1 VVNEARIS
9 RLYVVKS
16 GGDVQ
21 DATPNA
27 PDQPPN
33 PPALTFNLVLE
44 MEAGGAV
51 AGQYDLHVV
60 AYDLTAGAV
69 NNTMKPPVGVLN
81 GAGNFAAA
89 PWNVSLGDWTFD
101 QQVPINVPQG
111 GNGVTGHIFKYVAAL
126 VSHNYQQVDIK
137 ESELFVLV

>member
-1 VVNEARIS
+1 MVNEARIS
-9 RLYVVKS
+9 RLYVVKT

-27 PDQPPN
+27 PDNPPN
-33 PPALTFNLVLE
+33 PPAQNFNLVLE

-51 AGQYDLHVV
+51 AGQYDLHLV

-69 NNTMKPPVGVLN
+69 NNAMKPPVGVLN
-81 GAGNFAAA
+81 GTANFAAP
-89 PWNVSLGDWTFD
+89 PWNISLGDWAFD
-101 QQVPINVPQG
+101 QQDKINVPA
-111 GNGVTGHIFKYVAAL
+111 GVSGHIFNYVAAL